1 MITAHMPAAVLKGT
15 HKSVMGVNK
24 ISNTAKYA
32 RYPRIS
38 CREISSFNF
47 RTRNTSLPAA
57 KNIIV

>member
-1 MITAHMPAAVLKGT
+1 
-15 HKSVMGVNK
+15 MGVNK

-32 RYPRIS
+32 DIQDQLQ
-38 CREISSFNF
+38 ISSFNF